1 MIAAA
6 STRTPMNVVA
16 ALETRL
22 SHANLDAAATIELAE
37 IQELVRLAQEAPSS
51 FNIQFTR
58 YLAVTDNALKVRLR
72 EASLNQV
79 KITDAAA
86 VFVLLG
92 DLEAHVPYA
101 ERMRAA
107 AAAGHVPQAM
117 ADYLVGMATRSYSVP
132 AAAREESARSVGL
145 SGMAL
150 MLAAEERGW
159 ASCPMIGFDP
169 NAYRTILGYDERY
182 VALLVVAVG
191 KAGGPGA
198 RKRRLPVDAVLRVNR
213 GDF

>member
-1 MIAAA
+1 
-6 STRTPMNVVA
+6 MNVA
-16 ALETRL
+16 DALRNRL
-22 SHANLDAAATIELAE
+22 SHASLDGVATMDLAE
-37 IQELVRLAQEAPSS
+37 VHELVRLAQQAPSS

-58 YLAVTDNALKVRLR
+58 YIAVTDPELKTRLR
-72 EASLNQV
+72 EVSINQA
-79 KITDAAA
+79 KITGAAT

-101 ERMRAA
+101 ERMRGA
-107 AAAGHVPQAM
+107 AAAGHVPQAT
-117 ADYLVGMATRSYSVP
+117 ADYLVNAATQSYSVP
-132 AAAREESARSVGL
+132 ARAREESARSVGL

-182 VALLVVAVG
+182 VALMVVAVG
-191 KAGGPGA
+191 KPGAAAGA
-198 RKRRLPVDAVLRVNR
+198 RKPRLPVEAVLRVN
-213 GDF
+213 GGGF

>member
-1 MIAAA
+1 
-6 STRTPMNVVA
+6 MNVA
-16 ALETRL
+16 TALETRL
-22 SHANLDAAATIELAE
+22 SHTSLDATATIDAAELH
-37 IQELVRLAQEAPSS
+37 ELVRLAQEAPSS

-58 YLAVTDNALKVRLR
+58 YIAVTDPALKARLR
-72 EASLNQV
+72 EASFNQA

-92 DLEAHVPYA
+92 DLQAHVPYA
-101 ERMRAA
+101 ERMSAA

-117 ADYLVGMATRSYSVP
+117 ADYLVNMATQSYSDPVR
-132 AAAREESARSVGL
+132 AREESARSIGL

-169 NAYRTILGYDERY
+169 NAYRSILGHDERY
-182 VALLVVAVG
+182 VALMVVAVG
-191 KAGGPGA
+191 KPSGPGA
-198 RKRRLPVDAVLRVNR
+198 RKQRLPVEAVLRVNG